1 MTNPYNKTS
10 RISNVFPSI
19 KVTITVNDTQA
30 QISRIIIIVKQ
41 LEHEHKI
48 INAFVNCGMAV
59 EKCYYFLKHSV
70 IL

>member
-1 MTNPYNKTS
+1 M
-10 RISNVFPSI
+10 FPSI

-48 INAFVNCGMAV
+48 IHAFANCGIGAD
-59 EKCYYFLKHSV
+59 FFQTHSV